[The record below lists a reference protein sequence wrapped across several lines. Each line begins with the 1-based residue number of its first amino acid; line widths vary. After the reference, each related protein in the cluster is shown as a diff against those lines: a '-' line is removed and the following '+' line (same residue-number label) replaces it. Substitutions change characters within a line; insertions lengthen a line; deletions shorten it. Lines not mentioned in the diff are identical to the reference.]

1 MLINRYFC
9 PVNTQRLLT
18 KIRISNNLRRLIS
31 FSSID
36 TSSDL
41 TRPKYEIDLPG
52 VENYGFEGE
61 SSFMRCKHGA
71 VASDSEEASK
81 VGRRILN
88 LGGSAVDAAI
98 AVLLCVGVHNCHS
111 TGIGG
116 GFLMN

>member
-1 MLINRYFC
+1 M
-9 PVNTQRLLT
+9 
-18 KIRISNNLRRLIS
+18 
-31 FSSID
+31 
-36 TSSDL
+36 
-41 TRPKYEIDLPG
+41 PG

-61 SSFMRCKHGA
+61 SSFMRCRFGA

-81 VGRRILN
+81 VGRFVRSFVHPSPLSHQPLVYRRILN

-116 GFLMN
+116 GFLMNIYDV